1 MAVYWNFEMNYNQE
15 GHKFT
20 SFCNYSVLPSLKK
33 VYYYYY
39 YDDDDDMSYSINKQ
53 LMATSAW
60 SSIKPIVQR
69 LNTKGTNINT
79 FSQKQIQ

>member
-1 MAVYWNFEMNYNQE
+1 MNYNQE

-33 VYYYYY
+33 VYCYYYYY

-53 LMATSAW
+53 LMTTL
-60 SSIKPIVQR
+60 QR
-69 LNTKGTNINT
+69 GQVTDSVET
-79 FSQKQIQ
+79 